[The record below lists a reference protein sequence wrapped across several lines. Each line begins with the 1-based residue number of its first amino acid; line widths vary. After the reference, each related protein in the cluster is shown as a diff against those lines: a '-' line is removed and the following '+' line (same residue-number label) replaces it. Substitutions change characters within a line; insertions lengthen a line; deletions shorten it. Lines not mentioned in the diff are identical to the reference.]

1 MERTS
6 PSQIERKQDLM
17 LEPFLALD
25 LTDEK
30 GFLCGKIL
38 ADLGAEVIK
47 VEKPGGDPSRKIG
60 PFYQD
65 TPHPEK
71 SLYWFAFNTGKK
83 SITLDIEK
91 NRGKEI
97 FLRLV
102 EKADFVIESF
112 NPGYMEKLGLGYST
126 LSQFNRR
133 VIMTSISPFGQD
145 GPYEYFKGPDLVVWA
160 LGGMLYICGDSDR
173 APVRI
178 SFPQSYMHAGAAA
191 AAATLIAHYY
201 RETTGEGQCVDI
213 SAQQC
218 AEWTTAEIAQ
228 IWEMNRLKVGRTGQ
242 LRVRPT
248 TGARLREIWPCRN
261 GFIAFRVMGGK
272 AGAGFMKTLVEWMDS
287 KGMANDYLRMR
298 NWEELDLGKVTQE
311 EYDLAEKPI
320 GEFFLAHTKAELC
333 EEAARRRIQLLP
345 VNTNEDILKDPHLS
359 IRNFWKKLEHPELR
373 TTIVYPGPFAKFSEA
388 SCGPW
393 HRAPLIGEHNEETYQ
408 ARFGL
413 SREEFISLKQNG
425 VI

>member
-1 MERTS
+1 
-6 PSQIERKQDLM
+6 M
-17 LEPFLALD
+17 LAPYLALD

-30 GFLCGKIL
+30 GFLCGKLL

-47 VEKPGGDPSRKIG
+47 IEKPGGDPSRQIG
-60 PFYQD
+60 PFYQNI
-65 TPHPEK
+65 PHPEK

-83 SITLDIEK
+83 GITLNIEK
-91 NRGKEI
+91 DAGRKI

-112 NPGYMEKLGLGYST
+112 SPGYMEQQHLGFSA
-126 LSQFNRR
+126 LSRINPRI
-133 VIMTSISPFGQD
+133 IMTSISPFGQD
-145 GPYEYFKGPDLVVWA
+145 GPYKNFKGPDLVVWG

-191 AAATLIAHYY
+191 AAGTLIAHYY
-201 RETTGEGQCVDI
+201 RETVGEGQHVDV

-218 AEWTTAEIAQ
+218 VEWTTAEIIQ

-248 TGARLREIWPCRN
+248 TGAKLREIWPCKD

-287 KGMANDYLRMR
+287 KGMGDDYLRKR

-311 EYDLAEKPI
+311 EYDLGEKPI
-320 GEFFLAHTKAELC
+320 GQFFLAHTKAELC

-345 VNTNEDILKDPHLS
+345 VNTNEDILKDLHLS
-359 IRNFWKKLEHPELR
+359 VRKFWRELEHPELG
-373 TTIVYPGPFAKFSEA
+373 TTITYPGPFAKFSQA

-393 HRAPLIGEHNEETYQ
+393 HRAPLIGEHNEEIYQ
-408 ARFGL
+408 KRLGL
-413 SREEFISLKQNG
+413 SKEELISLKKNG

>member
-6 PSQIERKQDLM
+6 HSQMESKQDLM
-17 LEPFLALD
+17 LGPFLALD

-38 ADLGAEVIK
+38 TDLGAEVIK
-47 VEKPGGDPSRKIG
+47 IEKPGGDPSRQIG
-60 PFYQD
+60 PFYKD
-65 TPHPEK
+65 ISHPEK

-91 NRGKEI
+91 SEGRNL
-97 FLRLV
+97 FLGMA
-102 EKADFVIESF
+102 EKVDFVIESF
-112 NPGYMEKLGLGYST
+112 YPGYMEQLNLGYLT
-126 LSQFNRR
+126 LSRINPRI
-133 VIMTSISPFGQD
+133 IMTSISPFGQD
-145 GPYEYFKGPDLVVWA
+145 GPYKNFKGPDLIVWA
-160 LGGMLYICGDSDR
+160 LGGMLNICGDSDR

-191 AAATLIAHYY
+191 AASTLIAHYY
-201 RETTGEGQCVDI
+201 RETTGEGQHVDV

-218 AEWTTAEIAQ
+218 VEWTTAEIAQ

-248 TGARLREIWPCRN
+248 TGAKLREIWPCKD
-261 GFIAFRVMGGK
+261 GFISFRVMGGK
-272 AGAGFMKTLVEWMDS
+272 AGAGFMKTLVEWMDCE
-287 KGMANDYLRMR
+287 GVGDDYLRQR
-298 NWEELDLGKVTQE
+298 KWEELDLGKVTQE

-320 GEFFLAHTKAELC
+320 GQFFLAHTKTELC

-359 IRNFWKKLEHPELR
+359 IRNFWRELEHPELE
-373 TTIVYPGPFAKFSEA
+373 TTITYPGPFAKFSQA
-388 SCGPW
+388 SCGPC
-393 HRAPLIGEHNEETYQ
+393 HRAPLIGEHNEEIYQ
-408 ARFGL
+408 KRLGL
-413 SREEFISLKQNG
+413 SREKLISLKQNG

>member
-1 MERTS
+1 MEKTS
-6 PSQIERKQDLM
+6 HSQIEREQDL
-17 LEPFLALD
+17 LLGPFLALD

-38 ADLGAEVIK
+38 TDLGTEVIK

-65 TPHPEK
+65 IPHPER

-91 NRGKEI
+91 GKGKEI

-112 NPGYMEKLGLGYST
+112 YPSTIEKLGLGYST
-126 LSQFNRR
+126 LSRINPRI
-133 VIMTSISPFGQD
+133 IMTSISPFGQD
-145 GPYEYFKGPDLVVWA
+145 GPYKNFKGPDLVVWA
-160 LGGMLYICGDSDR
+160 LGGMLNICGDSDR
-173 APVRI
+173 PPVRI

-191 AAATLIAHYY
+191 AASTLIAHYY
-201 RETTGEGQCVDI
+201 RETTGEGQHVDV

-218 AEWTTAEIAQ
+218 VEWTTAEIAQ

-248 TGARLREIWPCRN
+248 TGARLREIWPCQD
-261 GFIAFRVMGGK
+261 GFVSFRVMGGK

-287 KGMANDYLRMR
+287 KGMANDYIRKR
-298 NWEELDLGKVTQE
+298 NWEELDLAKVTQE

-320 GEFFLAHTKAELC
+320 GQFFLAHAKAELC
-333 EEAARRRIQLLP
+333 EEAARRRIQLLS

-359 IRNFWKKLEHPELR
+359 IRDFWRELEHPELG
-373 TTIVYPGPFAKFSEA
+373 TTITYPGPFAKFSQA

-393 HRAPLIGEHNEETYQ
+393 HRAPLIGEHNEEIYQ
-408 ARFGL
+408 KRLGL
-413 SREEFISLKQNG
+413 SREEFVSLKQNG

>member
-1 MERTS
+1 MGKGI
-6 PSQIERKQDLM
+6 PSEIENKQDLM
-17 LEPFLALD
+17 LAPFLALD

-38 ADLGAEVIK
+38 TDLGAEVIK
-47 VEKPGGDPSRKIG
+47 VEKPGGDPSREIG

-65 TPHPEK
+65 IPHPEK

-83 SITLDIEK
+83 SITLDIE
-91 NRGKEI
+91 RSEGKEI

-112 NPGYMEKLGLGYST
+112 YPGYMERLGLGYST
-126 LSQFNRR
+126 LSRINPRI
-133 VIMTSISPFGQD
+133 IMTSISPFGQD
-145 GPYEYFKGPDLVVWA
+145 GPYKYFKGPDLVVWA

-178 SFPQSYMHAGAAA
+178 SFPQSHMHAGAAA
-191 AAATLIAHYY
+191 AASTLIAHYY
-201 RETTGEGQCVDI
+201 RETTGEGQHVDV

-218 AEWTTAEIAQ
+218 VEWTTAEIAQ
-228 IWEMNRLKVGRTGQ
+228 IWEMNRLKVCRTGQ

-248 TGARLREIWPCRN
+248 TGAKLREIWPCKD

-272 AGAGFMKTLVEWMDS
+272 AGAGFMKLLIEWMDRE
-287 KGMANDYLRMR
+287 GMANDYLRQR
-298 NWEELDLGKVTQE
+298 SWEELDLGKVTQE

-320 GEFFLAHTKAELC
+320 GQFFMSHTKAELC
-333 EEAARRRIQLLP
+333 EEAAKRRIQLLP
-345 VNTNEDILKDPHLS
+345 VNTNEDIFNDPQLS
-359 IRNFWKKLEHPELR
+359 VRNFWKELEHPELG
-373 TTIVYPGPFAKFSEA
+373 TTITYPGPFAKFSQA

-393 HRAPLIGEHNEETYQ
+393 HRAPLIGEHNKEIYQ
-408 ARFGL
+408 KGLGL
-413 SREEFISLKQNG
+413 SREEVISLKQNG
-425 VI
+425 II